1 MKNFKLVN
9 ADTDSITICKQDGS
23 PFSEEEQ
30 DSLLKE
36 LNSLFPKK
44 ISWEDDGYYRKV
56 VVCRAKNYITQT
68 QDGKVKIKGSALKAT
83 GKSPAMKEFIN
94 RIIQS
99 ILDDKN
105 DYQQIYLQYVK
116 EAKSVTDIKRWASR
130 KTISDKTL
138 TSTRANETRIKDAIE
153 GSELVEGDRC
163 YVYNK
168 TPTELVL
175 VENFDGIYDVAK
187 LIKECYNT
195 SRVFENVLPCEELF
209 INYSLKKNKALLEQ
223 L

>member
-9 ADTDSITICKQDGS
+9 ADTDSITVCKQDGR

-138 TSTRANETRIKDAIE
+138 NSERKNETIIKDAIE
-153 GSELVEGDRC
+153 DTEYVEGDKV
-163 YVYNK
+163 YVYYK
-168 TPTELVL
+168 DKDTLEL
-175 VENFDGIYDVAK
+175 VENFDGNYLLDKFVKNAYD
-187 LIKECYNT
+187 T
-195 SRVFENVLPCEELF
+195 SKVFENVLNCEELF
-209 INYSLKKNKALLEQ
+209 INYSLKKNKVLLEQ